1 MCASASVCRQKHRSI
16 EIHVN
21 TTTFKQPDMANTET
35 RTPRHAWRTARTHT
49 HTPYLLRAHFDKYI
63 KWINALGETVISA
76 MNPLKDTHHIA
87 PDGVVSSGSGTQMSG
102 FTIIEAASIEA
113 AVEITITCPFTEIGG
128 SLEVS
133 ELVQMSD

>member
-1 MCASASVCRQKHRSI
+1 
-16 EIHVN
+16 
-21 TTTFKQPDMANTET
+21 
-35 RTPRHAWRTARTHT
+35 
-49 HTPYLLRAHFDKYI
+49 
-63 KWINALGETVISA
+63 A

>member
-1 MCASASVCRQKHRSI
+1 MAQFI
-16 EIHVN
+16 ITYLGGN
-21 TTTFKQPDMANTET
+21 QPET
-35 RTPRHAWRTARTHT
+35 PEEG
-49 HTPYLLRAHFDKYI
+49 RAHFDKYI

-133 ELVQMSD
+133 ELVQMPS